1 MIEIRFHGRGG
12 QGAVTAASVLARA
25 AGFDDKY
32 AQGFPAFGVE
42 RRGAPVKAFCRI
54 SDKQINTRSQIYS
67 PDIVIVLDQ
76 SLMHLPEITD
86 GLKPDSVIIVNGRK
100 EAEPP
105 SGKQFGKQ
113 EGKTA
118 LKQKVHFY
126 DATSLALRILGKD
139 IVNTAMLGVFA
150 KKTRLVSMDSILKAV
165 GENFSGKVLELNTQ
179 LVKEA
184 YNGS

>member
-1 MIEIRFHGRGG
+1 MTEIRFHGRGG

-67 PDIVIVLDQ
+67 PDVVIVLDET
-76 SLMHLPEITD
+76 LMHLPEITD
-86 GLKPDSVIIVNGRK
+86 GLKPESVIIVNGK
-100 EAEPP
+100 V
-105 SGKQFGKQ
+105 Q
-113 EGKTA
+113 KTA
-118 LKQKVHFY
+118 FKQRVYYF
-126 DATSLALRILGKD
+126 DATALALKILGKD
-139 IVNTAMLGVFA
+139 IVNTAMLGIFS
-150 KKTRLVSMDSILKAV
+150 KETKLVSLDSILKAV
-165 GENFSGKVLELNTQ
+165 GENFSGKILELNTQ

>member
-1 MIEIRFHGRGG
+1 MVEIRFHGRGG
-12 QGAVTAASVLARA
+12 QGAVTAASILARA

-54 SDKQINTRSQIYS
+54 SEKQINTRSQIYN
-67 PDIVIVLDQ
+67 PDYVIVLDQ

-86 GLKPDSVIIVNGRK
+86 GLKPESIVIVNG
-100 EAEPP
+100 
-105 SGKQFGKQ
+105 KQ
-113 EGKTA
+113 EKTN
-118 LKQKVHFY
+118 LRQKVHFY

-150 KKTRLVSMDSILKAV
+150 KKTGLVSLDSLLKAV
-165 GENFSGKVLELNTQ
+165 GENFTGKVLELNTQ

-184 YNGS
+184 YNGN

>member
-12 QGAVTAASVLARA
+12 QGAVTAAAILARA

-54 SDKQINTRSQIYS
+54 SENPINTRSQIYS
-67 PDIVIVLDQ
+67 PDYVVVLDQ
-76 SLMHLPEITD
+76 SLMNVPEITE
-86 GLKPDSVIIVNGRK
+86 GLKKESVIIVNGK
-100 EAEPP
+100 EEKTTLKYKTHYFDA
-105 SGKQFGKQ
+105 
-113 EGKTA
+113 TA
-118 LKQKVHFY
+118 LALKV
-126 DATSLALRILGKD
+126 LGRD

-150 KKTRLVSMDSILKAV
+150 KKTGLVSLDSILKAV
-165 GENFSGKVLELNTQ
+165 GEAFSGKSLELNIK

>member
-12 QGAVTAASVLARA
+12 QGAVTAASILARA
-25 AGFDDKY
+25 TGFDDKY

-54 SDKQINTRSQIYS
+54 SEKQINTRSQIYN
-67 PDIVIVLDQ
+67 PDYVVVLDQ

-86 GLKPDSVIIVNGRK
+86 GLKPESIVIVNG
-100 EAEPP
+100 
-105 SGKQFGKQ
+105 KQD
-113 EGKTA
+113 KTN
-118 LKQKVHFY
+118 LRQKVYYF

-139 IVNTAMLGVFA
+139 IVNTVMLGVFA
-150 KKTRLVSMDSILKAV
+150 KKTRLVSLDSLLKAV
-165 GENFSGKVLELNTQ
+165 GENFSGKILELNTQ

>member
-1 MIEIRFHGRGG
+1 MVEIRFHGRGG
-12 QGAVTAASVLARA
+12 QGAVTAASILARA

-54 SDKQINTRSQIYS
+54 SEKPINTRSQIYS
-67 PDIVIVLDQ
+67 PDYVVVLDQ
-76 SLMHLPEITD
+76 SLMHLPEVAD
-86 GLKPDSVIIVNGRK
+86 GLKPDSIVIVNGK
-100 EAEPP
+100 PVKVP
-105 SGKQFGKQ
+105 F
-113 EGKTA
+113 
-118 LKQKVHFY
+118 KQKLYFY
-126 DATSLALRILGKD
+126 DATSLALKILGKD

-150 KKTRLVSMDSILKAV
+150 KETKLVSLDSILRAV
-165 GENFSGKVLELNTQ
+165 EENFSGKVLELNTQ

>member
-1 MIEIRFHGRGG
+1 MVEIRFHGRGG
-12 QGAVTAASVLARA
+12 QGAVTAVSLLARA

-42 RRGAPVKAFCRI
+42 RRGAPVRAFCRI
-54 SDKQINTRSQIYS
+54 SDKQINTRSQIYN
-67 PDIVIVLDQ
+67 PDYVIVLDQ

-86 GLKPDSVIIVNGRK
+86 GLMPDSIIIVNGKRDVK
-100 EAEPP
+100 LP
-105 SGKQFGKQ
+105 
-113 EGKTA
+113 
-118 LKQKVHFY
+118 LKQKTYYF
-126 DATSLALRILGKD
+126 DATALALKILGKD

-150 KKTRLVSMDSILKAV
+150 KKTKLVSLDSILKAV
-165 GENFSGKVLELNTQ
+165 GENFSGKILELNTQ

>member
-12 QGAVTAASVLARA
+12 QGAVTAAAILARA

-54 SDKQINTRSQIYS
+54 SDRQINTRSQIYS
-67 PDIVIVLDQ
+67 PDIVVVLDQ
-76 SLMHLPEITD
+76 SLTHLPEIMD
-86 GLKPDSVIIVNGRK
+86 GIKPDTVIIVNGRQAK
-100 EAEPP
+100 SE
-105 SGKQFGKQ
+105 
-113 EGKTA
+113 
-118 LKQKVHFY
+118 LKQKVYFF
-126 DATSLALRILGKD
+126 DATSLALKILGKD

-150 KKTRLVSMDSILKAV
+150 KKTKLVTLESVLKAA

>member
-1 MIEIRFHGRGG
+1 MVEIRFHGRGG

-42 RRGAPVKAFCRI
+42 RRGAPVRAFCRI
-54 SDKQINTRSQIYS
+54 SDKQINTRSQIYH
-67 PDIVIVLDQ
+67 PDIIVVLDQ

-86 GLKPDSVIIVNGRK
+86 GLKPDSIIIVNGK
-100 EAEPP
+100 PV
-105 SGKQFGKQ
+105 
-113 EGKTA
+113 KTE
-118 LKQKVHFY
+118 LKQKAYYF
-126 DATSLALRILGKD
+126 DATALALKILGKD

-150 KKTRLVSMDSILKAV
+150 KETKLVTLNSILKAV
-165 GENFSGKVLELNTQ
+165 GENFSGKILELNTQ

>member
-1 MIEIRFHGRGG
+1 MVEIRFHGRGG

-54 SDKQINTRSQIYS
+54 SEKPITTRSQIYN

-76 SLMHLPEITD
+76 SLMHLPDIAD
-86 GLKPDSVIIVNGRK
+86 GIKPDTVIFVNGSQAK
-100 EAEPP
+100 SE
-105 SGKQFGKQ
+105 F
-113 EGKTA
+113 
-118 LKQKVHFY
+118 KQKTHYY
-126 DATSLALRILGKD
+126 DATSLALKILGKD
-139 IVNTAMLGVFA
+139 IVNTAMLGVLS
-150 KKTRLVSMDSILKAV
+150 KKTEIVSLESILKAV

-184 YNGS
+184 YNAS

>member
-54 SDKQINTRSQIYS
+54 SEKQINTRSQIYT
-67 PDIVIVLDQ
+67 PDYVVVLDQ

-86 GLKPDSVIIVNGRK
+86 GLKPDSIIIVNGK
-100 EAEPP
+100 GDVKLP
-105 SGKQFGKQ
+105 
-113 EGKTA
+113 
-118 LKQKVHFY
+118 LKQKTYYF
-126 DATSLALRILGKD
+126 DATALALRILGKD
-139 IVNTAMLGVFA
+139 IVNTAMLGIFA
-150 KKTRLVSMDSILKAV
+150 KKTGLVSLDSILKAV
-165 GENFSGKVLELNTQ
+165 GENFTGKVMELNTQ

-184 YNGS
+184 YNGN

>member
-1 MIEIRFHGRGG
+1 MVEIRFHGRGG
-12 QGAVTAASVLARA
+12 QGAVTAAALLARA

-42 RRGAPVKAFCRI
+42 RRGAPVRAFCRI
-54 SDKQINTRSQIYS
+54 SDKLINTRSQIYS
-67 PDIVIVLDQ
+67 PDYVIVLDQ
-76 SLMHLPEITD
+76 SLMHLPEISD
-86 GLKPDSVIIVNGRK
+86 GLKPESVIIVNGK
-100 EAEPP
+100 H
-105 SGKQFGKQ
+105 
-113 EGKTA
+113 EGSPA
-118 LKQKVHFY
+118 FKQKVYYF
-126 DATSLALRILGKD
+126 DATALALKILGKD

-150 KKTRLVSMDSILKAV
+150 KETRLVSLNSILKAV

>member
-1 MIEIRFHGRGG
+1 M
-12 QGAVTAASVLARA
+12 TAASVLARA

-54 SDKQINTRSQIYS
+54 SDRPINTRSQIYT
-67 PDIVIVLDQ
+67 PDIIIVLDQ

-86 GLKPDSVIIVNGRK
+86 GLKPDSVIIVNGK
-100 EAEPP
+100 GEVKLP
-105 SGKQFGKQ
+105 
-113 EGKTA
+113 
-118 LKQKVHFY
+118 LKQKMYYF
-126 DATSLALRILGKD
+126 DATALALKILGKD
-139 IVNTAMLGVFA
+139 IVNTAMLAVFS
-150 KKTRLVSMDSILKAV
+150 KETKLVSLDSILKAV
-165 GENFSGKVLELNTQ
+165 GENFSGKVLELNTR

>member
-1 MIEIRFHGRGG
+1 MVEIRFHGRGG
-12 QGAVTAASVLARA
+12 QGAVSAASILARA

-54 SDKQINTRSQIYS
+54 SDRPINTRSQIYS
-67 PDIVIVLDQ
+67 PDIIIVLDQ

-86 GLKPDSVIIVNGRK
+86 GMKPDSIIIVNG
-100 EAEPP
+100 
-105 SGKQFGKQ
+105 KQ
-113 EGKTA
+113 EGGSSFKQKTHYFDATA
-118 LKQKVHFY
+118 L
-126 DATSLALRILGKD
+126 ALKILGRD
-139 IVNTAMLGVFA
+139 IVNTAMLAVFS
-150 KKTRLVSMDSILKAV
+150 KETGLVSLDSILKAV

>member
-42 RRGAPVKAFCRI
+42 RRGAPVRAFCRI
-54 SDKQINTRSQIYS
+54 SEKPINTRSQIYS

-86 GLKPDSVIIVNGRK
+86 GLKPESIIIVNG
-100 EAEPP
+100 
-105 SGKQFGKQ
+105 KQD
-113 EGKTA
+113 KTS

-126 DATSLALRILGKD
+126 DATSLALKILGKD

-150 KKTRLVSMDSILKAV
+150 KKTKLVSLDSILKAV
-165 GENFSGKVLELNTQ
+165 GENFSGKVLELNTR

>member
-12 QGAVTAASVLARA
+12 QGAVTAASILARA

-54 SDKQINTRSQIYS
+54 SEKQINTRSQIYS
-67 PDIVIVLDQ
+67 PDYVIVLDQ

-86 GLKPDSVIIVNGRK
+86 GLKPESAIIVN
-100 EAEPP
+100 
-105 SGKQFGKQ
+105 GKQ
-113 EGKTA
+113 EGKTT

-126 DATSLALRILGKD
+126 DATSLALKILGKD

-150 KKTRLVSMDSILKAV
+150 KKTKLVTLDSILKAV
-165 GENFSGKVLELNTQ
+165 GENFSGKILELNIQ

-184 YNGS
+184 YQGS

>member
-12 QGAVTAASVLARA
+12 QGAVTAAAILARA

-42 RRGAPVKAFCRI
+42 RRGAPVTAFCRI
-54 SDKQINTRSQIYS
+54 SEKAINTRSQIYS
-67 PDIVIVLDQ
+67 PDIIIVLDQ
-76 SLMHLPEITD
+76 SLMHLPEIMD
-86 GLKPDSVIIVNGRK
+86 GIKPETLIIVNGK
-100 EAEPP
+100 H
-105 SGKQFGKQ
+105 
-113 EGKTA
+113 EGA
-118 LKQKVHFY
+118 AIKQKMHYF

-150 KKTRLVSMDSILKAV
+150 KKTGLVSLDSILKAV
-165 GENFSGKVLELNTQ
+165 RENFSGKVLELNTQ
-179 LVKEA
+179 VVKEA